1 MAVPTDVNRS
11 RRLEEQDKTLTSLK
25 LILTDISSARPTLL
39 ALRDSKHLR
48 QLSVQTGARD
58 EGVGLLIREALLPN
72 ASLQKLSLDLK
83 ECSDEGGARHLA
95 SLLQGAGRNLQEM
108 ALSLNA
114 ITENGAAII
123 AKGLAASK
131 LRSFSIYATQL
142 DLYDRSIG
150 DAGAAHFAQVLSGR
164 TQNLSAICIAQNSIT
179 NIGLSVLL
187 DAIASNPRITS
198 LDLHANAIDHAGV
211 ANIAA
216 YLSSENSSHKSQSQ
230 AVDTSTASM
239 GKPPS
244 SPGLVRLVLDE
255 NRGIGSEGARSLA
268 LALCRNATLQ
278 VLSLRSCNIGE
289 KGAERFATTLKEN
302 STLRELVCQS
312 HAQY

>member
-1 MAVPTDVNRS
+1 MMAVPTEVNRS

-25 LILTDISSARPTLL
+25 LILTDLSSARPTLL

-95 SLLQGAGRNLQEM
+95 SLLQGTGRNLQEM

-142 DLYDRSIG
+142 DLYDRS
-150 DAGAAHFAQVLSGR
+150 
-164 TQNLSAICIAQNSIT
+164 NS
-179 NIGLSVLL
+179 
-187 DAIASNPRITS
+187 
-198 LDLHANAIDHAGV
+198 
-211 ANIAA
+211 
-216 YLSSENSSHKSQSQ
+216 
-230 AVDTSTASM
+230 
-239 GKPPS
+239 
-244 SPGLVRLVLDE
+244 
-255 NRGIGSEGARSLA
+255 
-268 LALCRNATLQ
+268 
-278 VLSLRSCNIGE
+278 
-289 KGAERFATTLKEN
+289 
-302 STLRELVCQS
+302 
-312 HAQY
+312 